1 VPSFVRVDDLFM
13 YMKRFVVGILV
24 VVSLVTRAF
33 SQTQSTNDMEAL
45 LHSMSLDEKIGQ
57 MTQITLDIVTVPN
70 SSPIRLDDSK
80 LREAIITNKVGSILN
95 TGVNHALSLDEWH
108 YVIKTIQDMART
120 NTAHGIPIIY
130 GIDSIHG
137 ATYVLGA
144 TIFPQNLAMAAT
156 RNPQLQQRTAEISA
170 METRAAGI
178 RWTFAPVLDVGRQP
192 LWARFGETFGGDAG
206 LANVFGVADVRGFQ
220 GDDVSKPDHIA
231 ACMKHYFGYSFP
243 FTGKDRAPTM
253 IPDRYLREY
262 FLPPFREAVKA
273 GVKTVMA
280 NSGSINGVPVH
291 ASKYLLTDILRG
303 ELGFKGVVVSDW
315 EDIKH
320 LHDWYHVANTQEEAV
335 RQSIMAGIDMS
346 MVPTDYSFI
355 DYMKQLVADGKISE
369 QRIDES
375 VRRILEL
382 KTEVGLF
389 KNAYPEPAATNNF
402 GKPEYQKVALQ
413 AAEEAITL
421 LKNNGSRLPLLK
433 SAKVLVT
440 GPAARSLTALHG
452 PWSFTWQGTETEWFS
467 KDSLTIEDALREK
480 IGPTNLIYQ
489 QGADFNGAPVNI
501 EGTLAD
507 AKNCD
512 VIIACLGEESYAE
525 AVGDIP
531 DLTLPRGQ
539 LDLVKQLYATGKPVV
554 LVMVEGRG
562 RLIREIEPGADAI
575 LMAYQ
580 PGSQGARAI
589 ANILFGDVNPSG
601 KLPFT
606 YQRYPNNLI
615 TYDREYTDER
625 AVEFPPVGYQGIDFT
640 PQWDFGRG
648 LSYTTFEYK
657 NIQVSTNTLK
667 GNAHLTVTVDV
678 TNTGK
683 RAGKESVELY
693 THQLYASLM
702 PPLRRLRAFK
712 KIDLKPGEMK
722 TVSFDLSAT
731 DIAFVNAD
739 SKIVTE
745 PGDFEVM
752 IDKLQA
758 GFKYEE

>member
-1 VPSFVRVDDLFM
+1 
-13 YMKRFVVGILV
+13 
-24 VVSLVTRAF
+24 
-33 SQTQSTNDMEAL
+33 
-45 LHSMSLDEKIGQ
+45 MSLDEKIGQ

-70 SSPIRLDDSK
+70 SSPIRLDEDK
-80 LREAIITNKVGSILN
+80 LREAIVTNMVGSILN
-95 TGVNHALSLDEWH
+95 TGVNHALTLDEWH
-108 YVIKTIQDMART
+108 YVIKTVEDMART
-120 NTAHGIPIIY
+120 NTPYGVPIIY

-137 ATYVLGA
+137 ATYVIGA

-156 RNPQLQQRTAEISA
+156 RNPQLMQRTAEISA
-170 METRAAGI
+170 METRAAGL

-192 LWARFGETFGGDAG
+192 LWARFGETFGGDPVMAG
-206 LANVFGVADVRGFQ
+206 IFGVADVRGFQ
-220 GDDVSKPDHIA
+220 GDDVSKPNHIA

-273 GVKTVMA
+273 GVKSVMA

-303 ELGFKGVVVSDW
+303 ELGFQGVVVSDW

-320 LHDWYHVANTQEEAV
+320 LHDWYHVADTQSEAV
-335 RQSIMAGIDMS
+335 RQSIAAGIDMS
-346 MVPTDYSFI
+346 MVPTDYSFVA
-355 DYMKQLVADGKISE
+355 YMKQLVADGKISE
-369 QRIDES
+369 ERIDES
-375 VRRILEL
+375 VRRILKL
-382 KTEVGLF
+382 KSEIGLF
-389 KNAYPEPAATNNF
+389 KSPYPEPAATNNF

-433 SAKVLVT
+433 SSKILVT

-452 PWSFTWQGTETEWFS
+452 PWSFTWQGTEPEWFG
-467 KDSLTIEDALREK
+467 KDSLTIEDAIREK
-480 IGPTNLIYQ
+480 IGATNVFYQ
-489 QGADFNGAPVNI
+489 QGADFNGGPVNI
-501 EGTLAD
+501 EGTLAE
-507 AKNCD
+507 AKSCD
-512 VIIACLGEESYAE
+512 VIVLCLGEESYAE

-539 LDLVKQLYATGKPVV
+539 LDLAKQLYATGKPVV

-615 TYDREYTDER
+615 SYDREYTDMR
-625 AVEFPPVGYQGIDFT
+625 AVDFPPVGYQGIDFT
-640 PQWDFGRG
+640 PQWDFGHG

-657 NIQVSTNTLK
+657 NIKISTNMLK
-667 GNAHLTVTVDV
+667 ADAHLTVTVDV
-678 TNTGK
+678 SNTGK

-693 THQLYASLM
+693 THDLYASVM
-702 PPLRRLRAFK
+702 PPFRRLRAFQ
-712 KIDLKPGEMK
+712 KIDLKPGETK
-722 TVSFDLSAT
+722 TISFDLTAA
-731 DIAFVNAD
+731 DLAFVNAN
-739 SKIVTE
+739 SKLVTE
-745 PGDFEVM
+745 PGDFEV
-752 IDKLQA
+752 IIGKLQA
-758 GFKYEE
+758 GFNYQE